1 MPKPVFSI
9 IADGVDVT
17 SAISPALISMAIV
30 DGEGTSNDTLSLE
43 IDDLDGNIAAPRT
56 GVVLRALGGYE
67 GNMRDFGLFS
77 VDSVVYSGW
86 PQKITIGAQAV
97 AAKSLARHRVLK
109 AYSEEEFP
117 TYGDIFAAV
126 ADAVQVP
133 LRISVS
139 LAQLPNPYQAQ
150 QEEDSQ
156 EFLLRMGENI
166 GASVTWKAGQIVVVP
181 KGAGQAVSGNA
192 LELLRVA
199 VGENLI
205 DYTVRQ
211 RDAPQHSSVE
221 ATWYDRKKNQRMVVQ
236 VETGQ
241 EGQPLLLRRPYAGEA
256 EAMRAAEAAA
266 RKLQRIRADAT
277 FLIDG
282 TPGAMAEAWADVSGI
297 RADVDGKWRIKQVTH
312 TFSATT
318 PYSTSLDC
326 EVPNDE

>member
-17 SAISPALISMAIV
+17 PAISTALISMTIS
-30 DGEGTSNDTLSLE
+30 DNEGTSNDTLSLE
-43 IDDLDGNIAAPRT
+43 IDDLDGSIAAPRT

-97 AAKSLARHRVLK
+97 AAKSLARHRALK
-109 AYSEEEFP
+109 AYPEKDFP
-117 TYGDIFAAV
+117 TYGDIFTAV
-126 ADAVQVP
+126 AEAVQLP
-133 LRISVS
+133 LRISAS
-139 LAQLPNPYQAQ
+139 LAQLPNPYEAQ

-181 KGAGQAVSGNA
+181 KGAGQAVSGSA
-192 LELLRVA
+192 LDLLRVA
-199 VGENLI
+199 VGENLV
-205 DYTVRQ
+205 DYTVTQ
-211 RDAPQHSSVE
+211 RDQPQHSSVE
-221 ATWYDRKKNQRMVVQ
+221 ATWYDRKKNERKVVQ

-241 EGQPLLLRRPYAGEA
+241 EGQPLLLRRPYSGEE
-256 EAMRAAEAAA
+256 EAMSAAKAAS

-282 TPGAMAEAWADVSGI
+282 TPGAMAEAWATVSGI
-297 RADVDGKWRIKQVTH
+297 RADVDGKWRIKQATH
-312 TFSATT
+312 SFSGTGS
-318 PYSTSLDC
+318 YSTSLDC
-326 EVPNDE
+326 ETPNDQ

>member
-17 SAISPALISMAIV
+17 TAISPALISMTIV
-30 DGEGTSNDTLSLE
+30 DGEGRKNDTLQLD
-43 IDDLDGNIAAPRT
+43 IDDVDGSIAAPRT
-56 GVVLRALGGYE
+56 GVIIRAQGGYE

-97 AAKSLARHRVLK
+97 AAKSLARHRAVK
-109 AYSEEEFP
+109 AYPEEDFP

-126 ADAVQVP
+126 AEAVQLP
-133 LRISVS
+133 LRISASV
-139 LAQLPNPYQAQ
+139 ADVPNPYHAQ
-150 QEEDSQ
+150 TDEDSQ
-156 EFLLRMGENI
+156 EFMLRIGEQI
-166 GASVTWKAGQIVVVP
+166 GASVTVKAGQIVVVP
-181 KGAGQAVSGNA
+181 KGAGQAVSGSA
-192 LELLRVA
+192 LDLLRVA

-205 DYTVRQ
+205 DYTVTQ
-211 RDAPQHSSVE
+211 RDVPQHSSVE
-221 ATWYDRKKNQRMVVQ
+221 ATWYDRKKNERKVVQ

-241 EGQPLLLRRPYAGEA
+241 EGHPLLLKRPYSGEV
-256 EAMRAAEAAA
+256 EAMSAAEAAA

-282 TPGAMAEAWADVSGI
+282 TPGAMAEAWATVSGI
-297 RADVDGKWRIKQVTH
+297 RADVDGKWRIKQATH
-312 TFSATT
+312 SFSATR
-318 PYSTSLDC
+318 PYTTSLDC